1 MVTDGNEGERVE
13 RKEEKMRV
21 DEQARARESALKGL
35 GGSGRCQRASI
46 QAWLVVAGE
55 NKSGR
60 Q

>member
-1 MVTDGNEGERVE
+1 
-13 RKEEKMRV
+13 MRV

-35 GGSGRCQRASI
+35 SGSGRCQKASI